1 MWKSVW
7 AIVAG
12 ALSAII
18 LTIVVDAVLHFSG
31 VYPDK
36 GFTDAT
42 ALLATA
48 YRTVFG
54 VVGAFVT
61 ARLAPNKPMKHAII
75 GGVLGA
81 LVGAIGVVVRWNSD
95 LGPRWYSIALAVLA
109 VPQAWV
115 GAKIYGLRFTQQRQ
129 QPQQA

>member
-1 MWKSVW
+1 MGKSIW

-12 ALSAII
+12 ALLAIV
-18 LTIVVDAVLHFSG
+18 LTLMFDFLFYRTG
-31 VYPDK
+31 VYPSRL
-36 GFTDAT
+36 TDAT

-48 YRTVFG
+48 YRVVFG
-54 VVGAFVT
+54 VAGAWLT
-61 ARLAPNKPMKHAII
+61 ARLAPNQPMRHAII

-81 LVGAIGVVVRWNSD
+81 LIGVVGVITRWNSD

-109 VPQAWV
+109 IPQSWL
-115 GAKIYGLRFTQQRQ
+115 GAKIYESRLMQQQR